1 MNYILECSLAAAL
14 VAGLI
19 GCASRPAD
27 APSNAPASTSVCARQ
42 YAESATSAE
51 QLQAL
56 LDRCGWDTEASIPA
70 LQKLNGLP
78 APSNLQPIALK
89 RRVAGAQVVAVTLE
103 ADVFFNLMQAYPHPL
118 AFSKLDQLAA
128 RISEG
133 FEVTRIEITGYADPN
148 ERTEMPQWAVD
159 RKRAEFMRKYFEAR
173 GIPPGR
179 IIVTAAAPRHENT
192 LEGRARDRSTAV
204 KVVILRQNKT

>member
-1 MNYILECSLAAAL
+1 MNYILECAL
-14 VAGLI
+14 VAAVAAGVT
-19 GCASRPAD
+19 GCASSPAD
-27 APSNAPASTSVCARQ
+27 VPANVPASTSVCARQ
-42 YAESATSAE
+42 YAESATSAA

-56 LDRCGWDTEASIPA
+56 LDRCGWDTEASVPA

-78 APSNLQPIALK
+78 APNNLHPIALR
-89 RRVAGAQVVAVTLE
+89 RRVAGAQVVAATLE

-133 FEVTRIEITGYADPN
+133 FEVTRVEITGYADPN
-148 ERTEMPQWAVD
+148 ERTEMPHWAVD
-159 RKRAEFMRKYFEAR
+159 HKRADFMRKYFEAL

-179 IIVTAAAPRHENT
+179 IVVTAAAPRHENT

-204 KVVILRQNKT
+204 KVVILRQN

>member
-1 MNYILECSLAAAL
+1 
-14 VAGLI
+14 
-19 GCASRPAD
+19 
-27 APSNAPASTSVCARQ
+27 
-42 YAESATSAE
+42 
-51 QLQAL
+51 
-56 LDRCGWDTEASIPA
+56 
-70 LQKLNGLP
+70 
-78 APSNLQPIALK
+78 
-89 RRVAGAQVVAVTLE
+89 
-103 ADVFFNLMQAYPHPL
+103 MQAYPHPL

-192 LEGRARDRSTAV
+192 REGRARDRSTAV